1 MSQIISILVV
11 NSCNT
16 ISMFVASQQM
26 WKLPKDMSEPVSTSP
41 VSLTYILYS
50 IYNYLCMAV
59 YGRWVIENKNTLRN
73 TGLYLFVMIEKLI
86 QVDQWNTITLLE
98 NVLPLPYTLIWLQSV
113 LNEDDSSESIF
124 ATDINKVCHSRKG
137 TFHTEIHPILPQNC
151 QTWHFFGL

>member
-1 MSQIISILVV
+1 MGGEWLEIGIRYIYGV
-11 NSCNT
+11 
-16 ISMFVASQQM
+16 IFVC
-26 WKLPKDMSEPVSTSP
+26 DD
-41 VSLTYILYS
+41 
-50 IYNYLCMAV
+50 
-59 YGRWVIENKNTLRN
+59 R
-73 TGLYLFVMIEKLI
+73 KLI